1 MVDDTPSDGLRIET
15 TDAEHTAAVGRAV
28 GSCCVA
34 GDVIALEGELGAGK
48 TQFVRGLAEGLGLDP
63 RQVSSPTF
71 VIMQEY
77 VAKAVPGC
85 GGLKA
90 ADGIGGDRGGA
101 GTGAAD
107 AIRGFGGTADG
118 IGDVEALIHM
128 DAYRLRSAEDLASV
142 GWEGDGAS
150 LREGA
155 VLAIEWAS
163 LLGDALP
170 SDRLDVRIEHEP
182 AGRAV
187 FLTAQGG
194 WGTRIPR
201 LQDALGSTTND

>member
-1 MVDDTPSDGLRIET
+1 MGEETAAKELRIDSA
-15 TDAEHTAAVGRAV
+15 DADATVAIGRAV
-28 GSCCVA
+28 GACCAA
-34 GDVIALEGELGAGK
+34 GDVVALEGELGAGK

-77 VAKAVPGC
+77 VHKAAAPGS
-85 GGLKA
+85 GGPKA
-90 ADGIGGDRGGA
+90 ADGI
-101 GTGAAD
+101 
-107 AIRGFGGTADG
+107 DG
-118 IGDVEALIHM
+118 IVEALIHI

-163 LLGDALP
+163 LLGEALP
-170 SDRLDVRIEHEP
+170 QDRLNVRIEHEP
-182 AGRAV
+182 NGRAV

-194 WGTRIPR
+194 WVSRIPR
-201 LQDALGSTTND
+201 LQDALGRTTND

>member
-1 MVDDTPSDGLRIET
+1 MCDEMMSDELRIDSA
-15 TDAEHTAAVGRAV
+15 DADATVALGRAV

-34 GDVIALEGELGAGK
+34 EDVVALEGELGAGK
-48 TQFVRGLAEGLGLDP
+48 TQFARGLAEGLGLDP

-77 VAKAVPGC
+77 TPGSAAVG
-85 GGLKA
+85 KVSA
-90 ADGIGGDRGGA
+90 AG
-101 GTGAAD
+101 
-107 AIRGFGGTADG
+107 
-118 IGDVEALIHM
+118 VEALIHI
-128 DAYRLRSAEDLASV
+128 DAYRLRSAEDLASI

-170 SDRLDVRIEHEP
+170 ADRLDIRIEHEP
-182 AGRAV
+182 EGRAV
-187 FLTAQGG
+187 FLVAHGAWRARMPQVRAT
-194 WGTRIPR
+194 
-201 LQDALGSTTND
+201 LGQ